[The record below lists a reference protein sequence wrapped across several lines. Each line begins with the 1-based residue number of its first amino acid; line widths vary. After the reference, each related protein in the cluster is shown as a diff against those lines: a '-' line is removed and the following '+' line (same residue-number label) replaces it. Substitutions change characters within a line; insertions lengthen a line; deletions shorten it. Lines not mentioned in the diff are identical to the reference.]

1 MELSWPSCQFWGTW
15 VAHKIY
21 EPVAICLQELQVS
34 DSYILDNNVH
44 ILISKLPHIPTDHRP
59 HGGAGILI
67 RKDLPYCVIPL
78 NTALQAVACRVS
90 TFQPLTLCYLYLPP
104 SSSWRHSDLLSLVS
118 QLPPPPVLL
127 MGDFNAHNSLW
138 GCAETNGKGLEV
150 ATFLLQSN
158 HCLLNKKKQNISIL
172 QQVLTVQLT

>member
-1 MELSWPSCQFWGTW
+1 MAKKIIQWNCRGLRANFEELEILIK
-15 VAHKIY
+15 HY

-34 DSYILDNNVH
+34 DSYILDNNRH
-44 ILISKLPHIPTDHRP
+44 ILLFKLPPMPTGHRP

-67 RKDLPYCVIPL
+67 RKDVPYSILPL

-90 TFQPLTLCYLYLPP
+90 TFRPITLCSLYLPP

-118 QLPPPPVLL
+118 QLPPPVLL

-138 GCAETNGKGLEV
+138 GCVDTNAKGLEL

-158 HCLLNKKKQNISIL
+158 LCLLNHLSCDVSN
-172 QQVLTVQLT
+172 